1 MEVISMAENK
11 GVMVCGEIIEGKL
24 SSTTTELLGGGR
36 GLADALGEELSL
48 VLMGSGV
55 GHLTGE
61 AIAFGAEK
69 VYVVDD
75 PLLKDYQTD
84 SYLAVMEKVVKQV
97 SPNIL
102 LLGQTAMGRD
112 LAPRLAFRLDTA
124 VSMDCVE
131 LSIDP
136 ESKLMLQTR
145 PVYGGNAR
153 AIFTCEGTRPQMA
166 TVRSKAM
173 EPLERDDSRKGEVI
187 SIESGLD
194 PSMIRTKVV
203 EKVKEEVVGIKLE
216 DAEVIV
222 CGGRGMGSA
231 EAFQE
236 LEALAKVLGAAV
248 GASRPPCDNGWVPSS
263 LQVGLT
269 GKIVSPTLYI
279 AVALSGSSQHMS
291 GCSGSKNIV
300 AINKDP
306 EANIFKE
313 ARFGIVGDY
322 KKVLPAFTQKVKEL
336 LGG

>member
-1 MEVISMAENK
+1 MSEYK
-11 GVMVCGEIIEGKL
+11 GVMVFGEIIEGKL
-24 SSTTTELLGGGR
+24 APITIELLGGGR
-36 GLADALGEELSL
+36 GLADNLGEELSL
-48 VLMGSGV
+48 VLLGSGI
-55 GHLTGE
+55 GDLGKE
-61 AIAFGAEK
+61 AIAFGADK

-84 SYLAVMEKVVKQV
+84 SYVAVMEKVVKQV

-102 LLGQTAMGRD
+102 LIGQTAMGRD

-136 ESKLMLQTR
+136 DSKLLLQTR

-153 AIFTCEGTRPQMA
+153 AIYTCEGTKPQIA
-166 TVRSKAM
+166 TVRAKAM
-173 EPLERDDSRKGEVI
+173 DPLERDDARKGEVI
-187 SIESGLD
+187 TIESGLD
-194 PSMIRTKVV
+194 PSLIRTKVV
-203 EKVKEEVVGIKLE
+203 DKVKEEVAGIKLE
-216 DAEVIV
+216 DADVVV

-236 LEALAKVLGAAV
+236 LEPLAKALGAAI
-248 GASRPPCDNGWVPSS
+248 GATRPPCDNGWVLAS

-279 AVALSGSSQHMS
+279 AVALSGSSQHMA
-291 GCSGSKNIV
+291 GCSGSKNII
-300 AINKDP
+300 AINKDA

-313 ARFGIVGDY
+313 ARFGVVGDY
-322 KKVLPAFTQKVKEL
+322 KKVLPAFTAKVKEL
-336 LGG
+336 LG